1 MFPMVSTLNAWTTA
15 PTTTSLAI
23 TAKNGPV
30 TSITAGSAVTL
41 TATVSTGTAPV
52 TVGQV
57 NFCDATAASCTD
69 IHLLGTAQLTSAGT
83 ASIKLTPAI
92 GSHSYEAVFAGTPHG
107 TVSTA
112 GSTSVPVAL
121 SVTGLWPS
129 GATLVGSG
137 NPGNYTLTATAG
149 GSANT
154 APTGSISFLDSSD
167 NNAVLG
173 TAPLVANTA
182 GLSFLYSLSFP
193 QTDLYPRFSPTQF
206 AVGDF
211 NADGIPDIAQATSS
225 GCLTGSCADPIVTTF
240 LGDGHG
246 NFMAAAKLDLT
257 KITDDMSVIGVS
269 DFNGDGIPDLLVG
282 DGTGYADNGTQ
293 TVTALLG
300 TGTGTFT
307 VAEST
312 PTGGEFGSIAIAD
325 FNGDG
330 IPDVAVANTTANLIT
345 FLLGKGDGTFVAAS
359 VAPAST
365 NSNII
370 ATADFNGDGVP
381 DLVGINYFNS
391 DTATVLLGNGDG
403 TFTQVTSGPAT
414 GGSPTSIA
422 LGDFNGDG
430 KTDLAFPNSA
440 TGTLTVLLGNGD
452 GTFTPAA
459 SSPITLW
466 AAGENEGTGIVL
478 VGDFNGDGKTDL
490 VIQSPQS
497 GGDNGLTLLG
507 DGMGGFAVA
516 AVSLRQQVI
525 GINGAP
531 EISGYPT
538 LSLAATGDFNGDGRT
553 DLAGVQTVLI
563 AATQTATATLQGL
576 ATPVATGNH
585 QVLASYSGDTTYT
598 GSNSGTLTLAA
609 ALGTPTVAVSSSAS
623 QVFTGTTVTLTA
635 TVTGSGLTPTGTV
648 RFYAGSNLLGAG
660 TLNGSGVAT
669 CTTSNLPVGNY
680 NVTASYV
687 GDTNY
692 NAANSPATVVVVAA
706 PGTGTPT
713 LTVTPSASNVTDQ
726 QNVTVAVTLS
736 GASGQPTPTGVLA
749 LSIGSYKA
757 QQPLANGAASFT
769 IDTGVLANG
778 SNTITVTYLGDAT
791 YKSVN
796 ATSTVTVSS
805 IVVAVSSPASV
816 MPGTA
821 GTATATL
828 SASST
833 YSGTMKLTCA
843 LTNSPAGAQSLPT
856 CSLNPASV
864 AITAGGNGT
873 AALNMQTTAA
883 SNTAMMHPSGLG
895 LLGFGGG
902 SILAGLI
909 MLGVPS
915 RRRRW
920 MSMLGLL
927 LVIFVAGT
935 IGCGGG
941 SNSKPPSNPGTPAT
955 TAGNYTFTVTG
966 TDSATSSITASTTV
980 TLTVQ

>member
-1 MFPMVSTLNAWTTA
+1 MVSTLEAWTAA

-23 TAKNGPV
+23 TSKNGPV
-30 TSITAGSAVTL
+30 TSITSGSAVTL

-57 NFCDATAASCTD
+57 NFCDVTAASCTD

-112 GSTSVPVAL
+112 GSISVPATL
-121 SVTGLWPS
+121 SVTGLWQS
-129 GATLVGSG
+129 ATTLVGNG
-137 NPGNYTLTATAG
+137 DPGKYTLTATAG
-149 GSANT
+149 GSAST
-154 APTGSISFLDSSD
+154 VPTGSISFLDSSD

-173 TAPLVANTA
+173 TASLVADTA
-182 GLSFLYSLSFP
+182 GLNFLYSLSFP
-193 QTDLYPRFSPTQF
+193 QTAPYPRFSPIQF

-225 GCLTGSCADPIVTTF
+225 GCLTGSCADPTVTTL

-246 NFMAAAKLDLT
+246 NFTAAATLDLT

-282 DGTGYADNGTQ
+282 DGTAYAYNGTQ

-330 IPDVAVANTTANLIT
+330 IPDVALANTTANLVT
-345 FLLGKGDGTFVAAS
+345 LLLGKGDGTFIAAS
-359 VAPAST
+359 VAPSST

-381 DLVGINYFNS
+381 DLVGINYNS
-391 DTATVLLGNGDG
+391 DTAIVLLGNGDG
-403 TFTQVTSGPAT
+403 TFTQVASGPAT

-422 LGDFNGDG
+422 VGDFNGDG
-430 KTDLAFPNSA
+430 KTDLAFPNST

-459 SSPITLW
+459 SSPISVVK
-466 AAGENEGTGIVL
+466 GTGLVL
-478 VGDFNGDGKTDL
+478 VGDFNGDGKADL
-490 VIQSPQS
+490 IIQGDTWNS
-497 GGDNGLTLLG
+497 GVVLLG
-507 DGMGGFAVA
+507 DGMGGFAA
-516 AVSLRQQVI
+516 AANNLNQQVI
-525 GINGAP
+525 GINGDP

-538 LSLAATGDFNGDGRT
+538 LSLAATGDFNEDGRT
-553 DLAGVQTVLI
+553 DMVGAQTVLM
-563 AATQTATATLQGL
+563 AATQTATATIQGL
-576 ATPVATGNH
+576 AIPVATGNH

-598 GSNSGTLTLAA
+598 GSNSGTVTLAA
-609 ALGTPTVAVSSSAS
+609 LPGTPTVAVSSSAS

-660 TLNGSGVAT
+660 TLNSSGVAT
-669 CTTSNLPVGNY
+669 CTTSNLPAGNY

-726 QNVTVAVTLS
+726 QNVTVAVTLAA
-736 GASGQPTPTGVLA
+736 ASGQPTPTGVLA
-749 LSIGSYKA
+749 LAIGSYNA

-769 IDTGVLANG
+769 IDAGVLASG
-778 SNTITVTYLGDAT
+778 GNTITVTYLGDAT

-828 SASST
+828 SASNT

-856 CSLNPASV
+856 CSLSPASV

-895 LLGFGGG
+895 WLGFGGG
-902 SILAGLI
+902 SVLAGLI

-941 SNSKPPSNPGTPAT
+941 SNSKPPPSNPGTPAT

-966 TDSATSSITASTTV
+966 TDSANSSITASTTV